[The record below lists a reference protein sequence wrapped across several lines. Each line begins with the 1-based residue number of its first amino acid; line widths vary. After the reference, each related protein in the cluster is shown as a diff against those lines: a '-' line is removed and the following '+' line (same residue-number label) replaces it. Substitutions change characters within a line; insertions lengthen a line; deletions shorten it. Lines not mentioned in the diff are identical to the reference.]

1 MLGAFPRPVPI
12 AVAPPGSEQFY
23 SSDITCL
30 SKWPNFDDMGKTVN
44 NKCSGNFLTL
54 DLPKNVTEEL
64 ADFSS
69 LKKVRFFEEP
79 VLVWTFAP
87 ETYIWLGKPLE

>member
-1 MLGAFPRPVPI
+1 MLGSLPRPLPI

-30 SKWPNFDDMGKTVN
+30 SKWPNFEDIGKTVN
-44 NKCSGNFLTL
+44 NNCSGNFLAL
-54 DLPKNVTEEL
+54 ALPENIAEEL
-64 ADFSS
+64 ADFSL

-79 VLVWTFAP
+79 VLVKNVLSTS
-87 ETYIWLGKPLE
+87 YIWLVKTLE